1 MPSRTDRWNSP
12 SPRILRPDTDEC
24 VGPVG
29 FEIEQFGEIHVVCR
43 FRLQLV
49 NSKLCCGVMAA
60 KRGPKNGMTADHK
73 AKLQVGRTEGKAVR
87 EYLEALRANKPKRGR
102 KRTAESVAAQLASVD
117 AELVDADPVKELQ
130 LVQKRMDL
138 EAELA
143 SMGDTIDMA
152 ALEASFVAVAKS
164 YSERNG
170 ISYAA
175 WRQVGVEAAVLKSA
189 GISRAAN
196 S

>member
-1 MPSRTDRWNSP
+1 
-12 SPRILRPDTDEC
+12 
-24 VGPVG
+24 
-29 FEIEQFGEIHVVCR
+29 
-43 FRLQLV
+43 
-49 NSKLCCGVMAA
+49 MAA

-196 S
+196 N